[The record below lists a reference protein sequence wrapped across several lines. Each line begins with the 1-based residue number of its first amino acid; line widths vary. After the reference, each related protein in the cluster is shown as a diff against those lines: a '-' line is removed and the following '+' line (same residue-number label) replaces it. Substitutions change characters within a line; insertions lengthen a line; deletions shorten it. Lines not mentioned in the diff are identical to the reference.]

1 MHNKSF
7 PSVITCAVCSIAL
20 LAGCSKKESEASAP
34 ANPAASAPAVDQAA
48 QASAAKTPATAVL
61 PDTSQVALADAQAAM
76 RARNYDKAA
85 QLMLSLQAP
94 SKQPLTS
101 EQAAAVANQMR
112 QFQRD
117 LGGAVASGDPAAIAA
132 AQRLRAASTP
142 H

>member
-1 MHNKSF
+1 MKI
-7 PSVITCAVCSIAL
+7 PSVLTYAVCSITL
-20 LAGCSKKESEASAP
+20 LAGCGKKESEAPAP
-34 ANPAASAPAVDQAA
+34 AKPTASASVLDQAV
-48 QASAAKTPATAVL
+48 QASAAKTPPATAVQ
-61 PDTSQVALADAQAAM
+61 PDTSQAALADAQAAM

-85 QLMLSLQAP
+85 QLLLSLQAP
-94 SKQPLTS
+94 SKQPLTP

-117 LGGAVASGDPAAIAA
+117 LGGAVARGDPAAIAA